1 MPMKAD
7 PNSVGFL
14 INDVARIIRS
24 AFEKRINEAGL
35 GITPGE
41 ARALLHA
48 ATCGGFRQTAIAD
61 RMGIEPMTLC
71 AYLDRLE
78 KLDLISRTPDETDR
92 RAKLIYAT
100 DDAAAM
106 VSKVRY
112 LAKDVVDKLQQGVDA
127 ESRELVRQALIKM
140 RDNQSL
146 VFGDEPAAQEE
157 KEKA

>member
-1 MPMKAD
+1 
-7 PNSVGFL
+7 V
-14 INDVARIIRS
+14 
-24 AFEKRINEAGL
+24 
-35 GITPGE
+35 
-41 ARALLHA
+41 
-48 ATCGGFRQTAIAD
+48 
-61 RMGIEPMTLC
+61 TLC